1 MQLRIVR
8 ITFMIAR
15 CRTYCN
21 KKMERR
27 NFLGVAARF
36 SGASFTMLGT
46 AASVPLLYACGGGGD
61 LNGNTVVP
69 TQTVKNAYRQSNLA
83 ATSAAY
89 GAQFTIPDMVDA
101 WGIAIRPAGTGGH
114 FWVLGG
120 GTSWQFVGDVSASS
134 DVRLRTF
141 FQDGLAQVYLP
152 GADSL
157 STSASAGKATG
168 TAFNGAPINSDQFR
182 VTSQTATAGGAAV
195 TFDGSARFV
204 FVTDSGQ
211 LSAWTDRA
219 QSGSTV
225 RVNGPAQLMYDGA
238 ALGMSMFGVAI
249 KTDTWDTLWVADFGV
264 TPQIR
269 QFDKAWQLVPTKGFA
284 NPFATGALLD
294 AANPSQG
301 NAARPGEPVPFN
313 IQVLGNRVFVM
324 YCLSQVLR
332 DANGFIADASKTRP
346 SEEDSLDAAGE
357 AKAGGFPNRG
367 KVVEY
372 GLDGSLVMV
381 CDDSGRLNAPWGV
394 ALAPADFGLLSN
406 ALLVGNF
413 GGAGKVAAFNAT
425 TGRFID
431 FMRNENGQVLGLD
444 GTWALQFGNGVS
456 LGDTNALYFA
466 AGTQGEAGG
475 LFGSLRYAG

>member
-1 MQLRIVR
+1 MDRRKFLD
-8 ITFMIAR
+8 FAAR
-15 CRTYCN
+15 C
-21 KKMERR
+21 
-27 NFLGVAARF
+27 
-36 SGASFTMLGT
+36 SGSAFT
-46 AASVPLLYACGGGGD
+46 AAATAACLPLLHACGGGGD

-69 TQTVKNAYRQSNLA
+69 VQALKNAYRQTNLA
-83 ATSAAY
+83 ATTAAY
-89 GAQFTIPDMVDA
+89 GAQFTIPAMVDA
-101 WGIAIRPAGTGGH
+101 WGIAIRPAGAGGH

-120 GTSWQFVGDVSASS
+120 GSSWQFVGDVSASS
-134 DVRLRTF
+134 DPKLHTL
-141 FQDGLAQVYLP
+141 FQDGLAEVHLP
-152 GADSL
+152 G
-157 STSASAGKATG
+157 
-168 TAFNGAPINSDQFR
+168 SD
-182 VTSQTATAGGAAV
+182 SQTATVGGAV
-195 TFDGSARFV
+195 ITFDGSARFV
-204 FVTDSGQ
+204 FVTDSGH

-269 QFDKAWQLVPTKGFA
+269 QFNKAWQLVPTQGFA
-284 NPFATGALLD
+284 NPFATGDLLD

-313 IQVLGNRVFVM
+313 IQVLGSRVFVM
-324 YCLSQVLR
+324 YCISKVLR
-332 DANGFIADASKTRP
+332 DANGFIVDASKTTP
-346 SEEDSLDAAGE
+346 GEEDSLDAASE
-357 AKAGGFPNRG
+357 VKAGGFPNRG

-372 GLDGSLVMV
+372 SLNGSLVMV
-381 CDDSGRLNAPWGV
+381 YDDGGRLNAPWGV

-413 GGAGKVAAFNAT
+413 GGAGKVAAFSAT

-431 FMRNENGQVLGLD
+431 FMRNETGQVLGLD
-444 GTWALQFGNGVS
+444 GTWALQFGNGAS

-466 AGTQGEAGG
+466 AGTESEAGG